1 MSTNVEYTQ
10 KKLHAFDKHILK
22 WKLFSTVKKSGS
34 YKGKRGWLQRFLWVQ
49 YEWSKDIMRQNNESP
64 KTYGYKA
71 YIIAFYSQQIITQHV
86 SVWSSLRLGL
96 HQSNEHWK
104 LLKKSPKNWKGME
117 IKQECIKVWILCYV
131 MLNGMEKE
139 WK

>member
-71 YIIAFYSQQIITQHV
+71 YIIAFYSANHYPTCFCLIKFTVGFAPKQRTLKAFKKV
-86 SVWSSLRLGL
+86 AK
-96 HQSNEHWK
+96 K
-104 LLKKSPKNWKGME
+104 LKRHGNQTRMLVDALMCE
-117 IKQECIKVWILCYV
+117 YFV
-131 MLNGMEKE
+131 MLC
-139 WK
+139 